1 MEKHYIQQKKDL
13 LGAMRRQLDISKQMN
28 ANLVEE
34 SKELEN
40 TIEDMYHKL
49 KPVTSMNNAVA
60 VCKGNMHAAMECI

>member
-1 MEKHYIQQKKDL
+1 
-13 LGAMRRQLDISKQMN
+13 MRRQLDISKQMN